1 MGKLTIQEIA
11 AVLVTKNGLEKRE
24 ANQFASVM
32 FALIQERLEIDQ
44 LVKVKGLGTFKII
57 DVEARESVSVRTGER
72 VTISGHAKVSFIPD
86 ATMKEL
92 VNKPFSQFETVVL
105 NDGVEFSDMKMQ
117 SSDNDEEDIL
127 EETNTIPESLSEE
140 AVNEEPVEEPAPVAA
155 EDVEEATASVVA
167 EVVEEAAAPVAET
180 EVEEPVALMEVQE
193 EQPAPVVETEVEEP
207 ASIAEEEQEDEQIAD
222 EEDKEEEKLMEEP
235 KSALVSETVEER
247 AEESY
252 SDEEDGSQCSGGH
265 RILVVLG
272 VLALMA
278 ASAVGGYYLGR
289 QNSPA
294 VKIVPDTVVVHDTI
308 TAPQTIPSHDA
319 KDVPDAEPVK
329 LVPAKEA
336 EKVEPISG
344 LSRREPAELAS
355 SKSETA
361 TESVDKY
368 SQKDARVRLG
378 AYRIVG
384 LDHEVKVQA
393 GQTFYGICRANLGPD
408 MECYVE
414 VYNDLPS
421 NPTIKEGQIIKI
433 PKLQLK
439 KKRK

>member
-140 AVNEEPVEEPAPVAA
+140 AVNEEPVEEPAPVA
-155 EDVEEATASVVA
+155 
-167 EVVEEAAAPVAET
+167 ET

-235 KSALVSETVEER
+235 KSALVSGTVEER

-252 SDEEDGSQCSGGH
+252 SDDEDGSQCSGGH
-265 RILVVLG
+265 RILVGLG

-344 LSRREPAELAS
+344 LSRREPAEVAS